1 MQIDGF
7 QTNTD
12 FLTYEEKKT
21 GGTLTFGR
29 SFSEFISGSI
39 TFVGERIKIKNPR
52 SDAPELILDQLGTQ
66 TTTGLRASLFRD
78 SRDFFLDPRKGTRI
92 GVNASFGTELLG
104 GTNDFYSLAFDALKY
119 TPLPFWDLRI
129 ATRGRIGVA
138 EGYNGDDVPLSEL
151 FFVGG
156 INTVRGFKFGRAGPV
171 TSSGTLLGAEKQ
183 LIFNVDL
190 IFPVLAEA
198 KLNGVV
204 FFDYGEGFS
213 QTKATNICCNL
224 RPATGFEVR
233 WISPFGPLRAA
244 YGIPISRRGGEKRG
258 VFEFSVGSV
267 F

>member
-1 MQIDGF
+1 M
-7 QTNTD
+7 
-12 FLTYEEKKT
+12 
-21 GGTLTFGR
+21 
-29 SFSEFISGSI
+29 
-39 TFVGERIKIKNPR
+39 
-52 SDAPELILDQLGTQ
+52 
-66 TTTGLRASLFRD
+66 RASLFRD
-78 SRDFFLDPRKGTRI
+78 SRDYFLDPRTGTRI

-104 GTNDFYSLAFDALKY
+104 GTNDFYSVAFDALKY

-129 ATRGRIGVA
+129 ATRGRVGVT

-171 TSSGTLLGAEKQ
+171 TSGGTLLGATKQ
-183 LIFNVDL
+183 LLFNVDL
-190 IFPVLAEA
+190 IFPILADA

-213 QTKATNICCNL
+213 KTDTFDICCNL
-224 RPATGFEVR
+224 RPATGIEIR

-244 YGIPISRRGGEKRG
+244 YGIPLSRRSGEKSG